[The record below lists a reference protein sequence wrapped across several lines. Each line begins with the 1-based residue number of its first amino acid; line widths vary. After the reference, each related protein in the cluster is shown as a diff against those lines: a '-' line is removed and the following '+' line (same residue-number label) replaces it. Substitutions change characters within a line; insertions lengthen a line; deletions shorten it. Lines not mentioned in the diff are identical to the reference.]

1 MEFLEG
7 QTLAD
12 RLMKGPLPLDE
23 VLKYGIEI
31 CEGLER
37 AHKTGVTHRDL
48 KPGNI
53 MLMKSGAK
61 LMDFGLAKATA
72 ATAPPASSLTMTL
85 SGPSGDQ
92 PLTARGT
99 IVGTFQYMSPEQ
111 VEGKEADARSD
122 IFALGAVLYEMAS
135 GKRAFSGKTQASI
148 VAAILASEPQPISA
162 AQPMSPPALDRVVQT
177 CLAKDPDERF
187 QTVHDVKL
195 QLHWLAEG
203 GSQAGAV
210 VPQVAGWRHR
220 ERWLAA
226 VAVLSTLT
234 ALVFAV
240 AYFLQPA
247 HPAPLVRSSILPPEN
262 SAFVQGAGGYALSP
276 DGSRLAFV
284 AQSLDGKT
292 SLWVRSLDS
301 LAAQELVGTDNA
313 SLPFWSADGQWIG
326 FFAYGKLRK
335 TLASGGSVQEIC
347 DAPMGRGGTWNA
359 QGTIV
364 FAPNISGPLVR
375 VSANGGVPVA
385 VGKLDASR
393 AETTHRWPDFLP
405 DGEHFLYLGR
415 NLSSEKTAA
424 LYVGS
429 LDGSPARRI
438 AEQSGGGRYA
448 WPGFIL
454 YVRNTILLAQ
464 KFDAHSLALVG
475 DPVPIASGVATTLY
489 VLHASFDVSQ
499 TGEVV
504 YQSVSEYGDVEL
516 EMMDRSGKTLSVIG
530 TQGNY
535 AYVRLSPDGQKVAV
549 VDSTPGGS
557 EQAIWLYDLKSNV
570 KTRFSFGSGLSG
582 NPVWSPDGSRIAFTS
597 TRSGVANIY
606 VKPTTGASE
615 EKALFESSD
624 DQRPKS
630 WSPDGRYIAFED
642 RGSGFPAVWILPL
655 FGDRKPYP
663 LLNASYPTVL
673 PQFSPDGHWIAYVS
687 SESGTTEVY
696 VTSFPEAKGKWLVSS
711 AGGTSPNWRR
721 DGRELFYAGA
731 NGALMAA
738 EVSAKPGSFTVGAV
752 RQLSERRVSQANAL
766 LNMYDVFPDGQ
777 RFIISAIKPEA
788 VHTPLS
794 LITNWPATL
803 PK

>member
-1 MEFLEG
+1 
-7 QTLAD
+7 
-12 RLMKGPLPLDE
+12 
-23 VLKYGIEI
+23 
-31 CEGLER
+31 
-37 AHKTGVTHRDL
+37 
-48 KPGNI
+48 
-53 MLMKSGAK
+53 
-61 LMDFGLAKATA
+61 
-72 ATAPPASSLTMTL
+72 
-85 SGPSGDQ
+85 
-92 PLTARGT
+92 
-99 IVGTFQYMSPEQ
+99 
-111 VEGKEADARSD
+111 
-122 IFALGAVLYEMAS
+122 
-135 GKRAFSGKTQASI
+135 
-148 VAAILASEPQPISA
+148 
-162 AQPMSPPALDRVVQT
+162 
-177 CLAKDPDERF
+177 
-187 QTVHDVKL
+187 
-195 QLHWLAEG
+195 
-203 GSQAGAV
+203 
-210 VPQVAGWRHR
+210 
-220 ERWLAA
+220 
-226 VAVLSTLT
+226 
-234 ALVFAV
+234 
-240 AYFLQPA
+240 
-247 HPAPLVRSSILPPEN
+247 
-262 SAFVQGAGGYALSP
+262 
-276 DGSRLAFV
+276 
-284 AQSLDGKT
+284 
-292 SLWVRSLDS
+292 
-301 LAAQELVGTDNA
+301 
-313 SLPFWSADGQWIG
+313 
-326 FFAYGKLRK
+326 
-335 TLASGGSVQEIC
+335 
-347 DAPMGRGGTWNA
+347 
-359 QGTIV
+359 
-364 FAPNISGPLVR
+364 
-375 VSANGGVPVA
+375 
-385 VGKLDASR
+385 
-393 AETTHRWPDFLP
+393 
-405 DGEHFLYLGR
+405 
-415 NLSSEKTAA
+415 
-424 LYVGS
+424 
-429 LDGSPARRI
+429 
-438 AEQSGGGRYA
+438 
-448 WPGFIL
+448 
-454 YVRNTILLAQ
+454 
-464 KFDAHSLALVG
+464 
-475 DPVPIASGVATTLY
+475 
-489 VLHASFDVSQ
+489 
-499 TGEVV
+499 
-504 YQSVSEYGDVEL
+504 
-516 EMMDRSGKTLSVIG
+516 MDRSGKTLSVIG